1 MAQFRDLII
10 TGPSRFIDNLSIG
23 GNLSVNGN
31 GDFSYDLSS
40 SQLFV
45 SNMSYLTGPVDMGST
60 LNVGGLTT
68 LTEAVIDAVT
78 VEDIAQFN
86 GDITVGAVDD
96 DTTADIDET
105 NLRTV
110 TIHGTTIST
119 TVETPLLNVDGST
132 FTKSEIKLQQI
143 TNDIYPTLYFRA
155 ANPEDTTELDGYIR
169 LTGAK
174 ELTISPPQKN
184 GETNGQVTSIIG
196 TLEVSQEGI
205 FGGALK
211 VESGG
216 IIASDSFTL
225 QNGSKNTIAAITNEG
240 FAEFAGGGSFNEGIS
255 SNAEISAGTDVNI
268 GNNLNFQN
276 KLNII
281 GQTGGHITSGV
292 YDSTTP
298 FLNIGVSSS
307 GDFSSHLTLTDGNI
321 LWNGDPLVSHSE
333 LETKV
338 DSLSDKYLS
347 LSGGTVTGDTTFN
360 RNLSVATATGTKLK
374 IGNGAMA
381 GLEISPKNSSKKALV
396 ISFA

>member
-196 TLEVSQEGI
+196 TLEVSQESV
-205 FGGALK
+205 FGGMLK

-216 IIASDSFTL
+216 LVVADSFTL
-225 QNGSKNTIAAITNEG
+225 QDESKSTLATITNAG
-240 FAEFAGGGSFNEGIS
+240 NAEFAGSGTFNKSIS
-255 SNAEISAGTDVNI
+255 TNEDISAGININI
-268 GNNLNFQN
+268 GNN
-276 KLNII
+276 II
-281 GQTGGHITSGV
+281 QIKTQFI
-292 YDSTTP
+292 
-298 FLNIGVSSS
+298 
-307 GDFSSHLTLTDGNI
+307 
-321 LWNGDPLVSHSE
+321 
-333 LETKV
+333 K
-338 DSLSDKYLS
+338 
-347 LSGGTVTGDTTFN
+347 
-360 RNLSVATATGTKLK
+360 
-374 IGNGAMA
+374 
-381 GLEISPKNSSKKALV
+381 GL
-396 ISFA
+396 ISFKSLKFCTISF